1 MTPQL
6 LGNAEE
12 HPSDKL
18 AVVHF
23 QPKDVVSFSRVF
35 FCSKRISGISS
46 CRGSL
51 AGGGKLICADVFL
64 RMGSVSDFFLIF
76 GYVLRTQRRCTR
88 ARNLFYG
95 TFLRTFTSFPESM
108 GLIGGRL
115 MSFKLPGRGQ
125 KELFPSLKTPW
136 CDCPPW
142 LCRGESAPPPH
153 PPAAAAAVDH
163 SLPSFIRHSG

>member
-51 AGGGKLICADVFL
+51 AGGGKLFFDFRLCFTNTATLYTRKKLVLRDVFGNFHVIS
-64 RMGSVSDFFLIF
+64 RVDGV
-76 GYVLRTQRRCTR
+76 GRW
-88 ARNLFYG
+88 
-95 TFLRTFTSFPESM
+95 SFDV
-108 GLIGGRL
+108 I
-115 MSFKLPGRGQ
+115 
-125 KELFPSLKTPW
+125 
-136 CDCPPW
+136 
-142 LCRGESAPPPH
+142 
-153 PPAAAAAVDH
+153 
-163 SLPSFIRHSG
+163 